1 MILNRSLWSCKTYS
15 KNLFINV
22 LFVVSAAQRDRIRRQ
37 QRAEI
42 ERQMKEIAAREG
54 ATTEQMNEAM
64 KLAKNVLEQ
73 KDAESNETEEL
84 AEEELE

>member
-1 MILNRSLWSCKTYS
+1 
-15 KNLFINV
+15 
-22 LFVVSAAQRDRIRRQ
+22 
-37 QRAEI
+37 
-42 ERQMKEIAAREG
+42 MKEIAAREG

-73 KDAESNETEEL
+73 KDAESSNQTEEL

>member
-1 MILNRSLWSCKTYS
+1 MLWQDFVISFVKLNSLVT
-15 KNLFINV
+15 
-22 LFVVSAAQRDRIRRQ
+22 AAQRDRIRRQ

-73 KDAESNETEEL
+73 KDAESSNQTEEL

>member
-1 MILNRSLWSCKTYS
+1 MQYQQFKIGVFEVA
-15 KNLFINV
+15 KNVFVNS

>member
-1 MILNRSLWSCKTYS
+1 MAWFCNFICKTYS
-15 KNLFINV
+15 LV
-22 LFVVSAAQRDRIRRQ
+22 TAAQRDRIRRQ

-73 KDAESNETEEL
+73 KDAESSNQTEEL

>member
-1 MILNRSLWSCKTYS
+1 
-15 KNLFINV
+15 
-22 LFVVSAAQRDRIRRQ
+22 
-37 QRAEI
+37 
-42 ERQMKEIAAREG
+42 MKEIAAREG

>member
-1 MILNRSLWSCKTYS
+1 MALFYNFICKTYS
-15 KNLFINV
+15 LV
-22 LFVVSAAQRDRIRRQ
+22 TAAQRDRIRRQ

-73 KDAESNETEEL
+73 KDAESSNQTEEL